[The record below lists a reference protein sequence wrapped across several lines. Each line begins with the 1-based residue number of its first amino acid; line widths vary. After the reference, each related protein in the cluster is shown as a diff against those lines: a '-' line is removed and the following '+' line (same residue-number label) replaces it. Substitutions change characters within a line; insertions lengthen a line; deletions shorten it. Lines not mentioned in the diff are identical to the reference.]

1 MKLNIPNDDGVGL
14 LLENIN
20 STKNRMELQLK
31 AKRNG
36 KNLQYWFPF
45 KCLSLYGEVNKNY
58 KVITKFHV

>member
-1 MKLNIPNDDGVGL
+1 MRQCFILILFKTMNTKCHYKSTMKLNIPNDDGVGL

-36 KNLQYWFPF
+36 KNLQY
-45 KCLSLYGEVNKNY
+45 
-58 KVITKFHV
+58 